1 MAIYMGLDSSTQSL
15 TAVVIE
21 IDGDERRVLD
31 QRSIRFDEELAS
43 YGCQN
48 GVLTHSDPL
57 VAHSNPVMW
66 AEALDRLFAVF
77 AAEGQFPLD
86 KLRAIAGSGQQH
98 GSVYFNSEAGPRL
111 GSLDPARELVG
122 QLEGIF
128 SRPTSPIWMDSS
140 TSSECA
146 AITAAVGGPGEL
158 AGLTGSKA
166 FERFTGPQI
175 RKFHQEDPEGYDAT
189 RRIHLVSSFMATL
202 LAGTDAPID
211 PGDGAGMNLMNLSE
225 KAWAPTALEATAP
238 GLSGKLPA
246 IEESWSIIGSLSNY
260 WVERYGFSPA
270 TRVVCWSG
278 DNPCSL
284 VGVGL
289 VKPGRLAISLGTS
302 DTLFG
307 YLPEPRVDPA
317 MEGHTFGAPTGD
329 YMSLIC
335 FKNGSLARE
344 KICNAAGLDW
354 DGFSAALRETLPGNG
369 GAILLPWFEPEITP
383 NVQDPGARR
392 YGLSEDEGPANVR
405 AVVEAQMMTM
415 AIHSRWMGVKPESIY
430 ATGGAAC
437 NKEILHIMAQVFDA
451 AVYQFEVGNSAAL
464 GAALRAYHAAEME
477 TQGSSSWEEVIAGF
491 AEPVAESRIAPE
503 PELVALYDELK
514 EIYEACENHALNGG
528 PDPMEKIDAFARR

>member
-1 MAIYMGLDSSTQSL
+1 
-15 TAVVIE
+15 
-21 IDGDERRVLD
+21 
-31 QRSIRFDEELAS
+31 
-43 YGCQN
+43 
-48 GVLTHSDPL
+48 
-57 VAHSNPVMW
+57 
-66 AEALDRLFAVF
+66 
-77 AAEGQFPLD
+77 
-86 KLRAIAGSGQQH
+86 
-98 GSVYFNSEAGPRL
+98 
-111 GSLDPARELVG
+111 
-122 QLEGIF
+122 
-128 SRPTSPIWMDSS
+128 
-140 TSSECA
+140 
-146 AITAAVGGPGEL
+146 
-158 AGLTGSKA
+158 
-166 FERFTGPQI
+166 
-175 RKFHQEDPEGYDAT
+175 
-189 RRIHLVSSFMATL
+189 
-202 LAGTDAPID
+202 
-211 PGDGAGMNLMNLSE
+211 
-225 KAWAPTALEATAP
+225 
-238 GLSGKLPA
+238 
-246 IEESWSIIGSLSNY
+246 
-260 WVERYGFSPA
+260 
-270 TRVVCWSG
+270 
-278 DNPCSL
+278 
-284 VGVGL
+284 
-289 VKPGRLAISLGTS
+289 LAISLGTS

-354 DGFSAALRETLPGNG
+354 DGFSAALRETPPGND

-383 NVQDPGARR
+383 NVQEPGARR

-477 TQGSSSWEEVIAGF
+477 TRGSSSWEEVIAGF

-528 PDPMEKIDAFARR
+528 ADPMEKIDAFARR